1 MVPRGAWL
9 VIVGVMGFSGLGM
22 SCESPH
28 TERKQQNSHVSPRPL
43 QDVLKDHTDRLMTI
57 PGVIGT
63 AQALCDEEPCMKVY
77 VTRKTP
83 ELLQQIPT
91 QLEGYRVEIQEIG
104 DIQAF

>member
-1 MVPRGAWL
+1 MVPPSSCL
-9 VIVGVMGFSGLGM
+9 VIVGIIGFSALGM

-28 TERKQQNSHVSPRPL
+28 PENSQMSPRPL
-43 QDVLKDHTDRLMTI
+43 QDVLKDHTDRLMSI

-104 DIQAF
+104 EIQAF